1 MQDWT
6 PAETGPAP
14 LFGPLPVPQEGK
26 VTPPLPFAAVPPA
39 AGAAAWKPLELPPDI
54 SGSGLHVGTG
64 GYRFD
69 DWAGRFY
76 PPARGN
82 SKVSSREWYPFYQL
96 YFSFLEI
103 GHTFHE
109 EPLIA
114 QFAELE
120 RRSRP
125 GMMFS
130 VKTHRDISHKGT
142 WDVREGR
149 SLMLKHVAAV
159 SPLAETG
166 RFYSFLIQLDE
177 GLERGRKPLDYLLAT
192 ASAAVSEGLDVHI
205 EFRHRSWH
213 QESVLQSLKDAGV
226 GFCNTDLPDLPHAF
240 PLKTYATTGKAYVR
254 YCGRN
259 LAAWRAAEE
268 IRKGRGSPVERLRA
282 LNARYDYLYSTAEME
297 DRVRGQLLLLKKS
310 WAVAAVFKNH
320 VGAKAAL
327 NALQNIHLLRRG
339 LSGPSG

>member
-1 MQDWT
+1 M
-6 PAETGPAP
+6 PPPGPAAP
-14 LFGPLPVPQEGK
+14 AAPG
-26 VTPPLPFAAVPPA
+26 VTSRLPFPAHPPA
-39 AGAAAWKPLELPPDI
+39 AGTPAWKPLELPPDI
-54 SGSGLHVGTG
+54 TGLGLHVGTG

-76 PPARGN
+76 PPSRGN

-96 YFSFLEI
+96 YFSVLEI

-109 EPLIA
+109 EPGIA

-142 WDVREGR
+142 WDAREGR

-177 GLERGRKPLDYLLAT
+177 GLERGRKPLDYLLGT

-268 IRKGRGSPVERLRA
+268 LRNGGGAPVERLRA
-282 LNARYDYLYSTAEME
+282 LNARYDYLYSAAEME
-297 DRVRGQLLLLKKS
+297 ERVAGQLLLLKKS

-327 NALQNIHLLRRG
+327 NALQNIHLLRERLRQDG
-339 LSGPSG
+339 RAPSG